1 MWLIASS
8 FRASSRLRWAAAL
21 AAILLAGGVGARA
34 EESRLHPRVQ
44 AVLLKKI
51 LAYDRTLEG
60 KTARIAVVGHSPSV
74 LVEALK
80 SVGLDASAATL
91 AQVEEADPP
100 YSAVYALP
108 GALSTRLA
116 EACSRVKA
124 LSFAGEAG
132 PAEDGIVAVGLG
144 ALADGRPEIVIHL
157 ARSRAEA
164 HSLSAELL
172 RLSRVIK

>member
-1 MWLIASS
+1 MSLIASS
-8 FRASSRLRWAAAL
+8 FRASSWLRRAAAL
-21 AAILLAGGVGARA
+21 AAILLAGAGARA

-60 KTARIAVVGHSPSV
+60 KTARIAVVGPNPSA

-80 SVGLDASAATL
+80 SAGLDASAATL
-91 AQVEEADPP
+91 AQVEGANPP
-100 YSAVYALP
+100 YSAVFALP
-108 GALSTRLA
+108 GAVNSQLA
-116 EACSRVKA
+116 EACARVKA

-132 PAEDGIVAVGLG
+132 PAEDGTVAVGLS

-157 ARSRAEA
+157 ARSRVEA